1 MNTDYSNIW
10 EGKPF
15 SKMLAEKV
23 PAFAIGGPIV
33 EHHRLNY
40 WQKLREIATSDS
52 NLRKTMPGAS
62 SGLISSPFT
71 LRRHPFALHY
81 SFSYMVHN
89 SISYGV
95 RPR

>member
-1 MNTDYSNIW
+1 LNTDYSNIW

-23 PAFAIGGPIV
+23 PAFAL

-40 WQKLREIATSDS
+40 WQKLREIASSDS
-52 NLRKTMPGAS
+52 NLRKTMPDAS